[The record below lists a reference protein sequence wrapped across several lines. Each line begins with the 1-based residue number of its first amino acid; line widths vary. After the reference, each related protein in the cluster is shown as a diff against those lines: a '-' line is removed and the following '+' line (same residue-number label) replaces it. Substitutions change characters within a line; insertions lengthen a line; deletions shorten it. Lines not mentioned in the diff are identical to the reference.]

1 MKVLVKYIESKIPRN
16 AESVLSGVEYFNEEV
31 PIRAELIE
39 SKKEIKENI
48 QGIKEIG
55 DIKLLRVLR
64 DTFEYNQVK
73 FKPRDKIILF
83 GKEYI
88 IDSVVEKITNEK
100 HANFVANNPQL
111 YERYVE
117 RMLVLK

>member
-1 MKVLVKYIESKIPRN
+1 MKVLVKYIESKIPKN

-48 QGIKEIG
+48 QGIKEVG
-55 DIKLLRVLR
+55 DVKLLRVLR

-100 HANFVANNPQL
+100 HANFVVNNPHL